1 MSAAYPMFIFEA
13 GNGFAAQAAA
23 QPAAPQVTAPVR
35 VYPDPSSISDTQ
47 ILHANGNT
55 VFAGQHFT
63 IADADAPITIK
74 IYLHNTNSPII
85 FLNTPI
91 TITLPSRYLILN
103 NLFLQVRSDIHHRH
117 NMAAHYGT
125 VDAAVTASIPATL
138 NELLSHDTIDLR
150 WARDAYWTGAAHI
163 TSASQQY
170 HGIEGLVRVHLFE
183 VGLLAAIAGTVGC
196 NQVQQCNLM
205 ALAAS
210 LTIDE
215 ALYDDMWRELATLR
229 IDAINNGRVPVFP
242 QALINTAIRTVAMRE
257 QTLDCLEAGCQ
268 RAGTLL
274 AEAMS
279 PGDIAEAVAR
289 INAVHRGVQDLR
301 AAINGGE
308 ESSDSSDSSDPSGS
322 SSSDEEEDEGEE
334 EDEDEDMPD
343 APAVN
348 VAPAPAAPAIPA
360 AAAAPPPPGAA
371 AAQYRHTPG
380 SPGDLDWV
388 CLLCNNHGGIKHKSS
403 LTRHFLLTHQLA
415 VNVQ

>member
-1 MSAAYPMFIFEA
+1 
-13 GNGFAAQAAA
+13 
-23 QPAAPQVTAPVR
+23 
-35 VYPDPSSISDTQ
+35 
-47 ILHANGNT
+47 
-55 VFAGQHFT
+55 
-63 IADADAPITIK
+63 
-74 IYLHNTNSPII
+74 
-85 FLNTPI
+85 
-91 TITLPSRYLILN
+91 
-103 NLFLQVRSDIHHRH
+103 
-117 NMAAHYGT
+117 
-125 VDAAVTASIPATL
+125 
-138 NELLSHDTIDLR
+138 
-150 WARDAYWTGAAHI
+150 
-163 TSASQQY
+163 
-170 HGIEGLVRVHLFE
+170 
-183 VGLLAAIAGTVGC
+183 
-196 NQVQQCNLM
+196 
-205 ALAAS
+205 
-210 LTIDE
+210 
-215 ALYDDMWRELATLR
+215 
-229 IDAINNGRVPVFP
+229 
-242 QALINTAIRTVAMRE
+242 MRE

-360 AAAAPPPPGAA
+360 AAALPLPGAA
-371 AAQYRHTPG
+371 AAQYRHIPG

-388 CLLCNNHGGIKHKSS
+388 CLLCNNHRGIKHKSS